1 MTELSVDEGLYLLP
15 SAAGAYYA
23 ASASKDDPPR
33 TLLRALLRG
42 DVAPRIGEHGLAQL
56 VGGEDEQA
64 ALELLERVQDLG
76 WIQGLERPRRAPE
89 GSLEQILPG
98 LLEPLSNKGRAM
110 LADPQ
115 GFHLSSA
122 GFVHELAEELSALS
136 ADLASLHDRH
146 KGLLNNNLGIGSS
159 AWSLVDA
166 AGNGLLGCWPLYVG
180 EQRFVLI
187 VAGVPCF
194 NQRAFLDLVW
204 ALYRRY
210 A

>member
-1 MTELSVDEGLYLLP
+1 MAEFSVDERLYLLP
-15 SAAGAYYA
+15 SPAGAYYA
-23 ASASKDDPPR
+23 ASGVKGDPP
-33 TLLRALLRG
+33 RALLRTLLK
-42 DVAPRIGEHGLAQL
+42 DEVTPRLSDHGLAQL
-56 VGGEDEQA
+56 VGSEDEQTA
-64 ALELLERVQDLG
+64 HELLKRVQDLG
-76 WIQGLERPRRAPE
+76 WVQGLERPRHAPE
-89 GSLEQILPG
+89 GPLEQVLPG

-136 ADLASLHDRH
+136 ADLASLHERH
-146 KGLLNNNLGIGSS
+146 QGLLNNNLGIASS

-166 AGNGLLGCWPLYVG
+166 GGNGLLGCWPLYVG

-187 VAGVPCF
+187 VAGVPRF
-194 NQRAFLDLVW
+194 NQRAFVDLVW
-204 ALYRRY
+204 ALHRRY